1 MKVTLI
7 ISTYNRPDALK
18 LVFDS
23 IINQSI
29 LPAEILVAD
38 DGSGDETRKLI
49 EKYKNIFNFPVHH
62 IWQEDSGFR
71 VARIRNL
78 AIKEASTDYIISIDG
93 DIVLHKEYIKSHLHF
108 VKKGFFLQGHRVL
121 LNDKMT
127 KKAISNNICEF
138 SFWDFNIINRKNTIH
153 NLKLANIFSIASK
166 RQSGLKGGI
175 ISFWKSDAFRV
186 NGFNEDFIGWG
197 KEDSEFAIRLLH
209 SGVKRRD
216 LRFCA
221 VAYHLDHANSN
232 KKLNSLNY
240 KRNLKMMND
249 TIKNK
254 TQICKNGIKKI
265 VTTQVIF

>member
-23 IINQSI
+23 ILNQSVM
-29 LPAEILVAD
+29 PTEILVAD
-38 DGSGDETRKLI
+38 DGSGDETKELI
-49 EKYKNIFNFPVHH
+49 QEYKRIFKIPFHH

-93 DIVLHKEYIKSHLHF
+93 DIVLHKEFIKSHLLF
-108 VKKGFFLQGHRVL
+108 IKKGFFLQGHRVM
-121 LNDKMT
+121 LNDKIT
-127 KKAISNNICEF
+127 KKTIANNKVTF
-138 SFWDFNIINRKNTIH
+138 SFWDFNIKNRKNTIH
-153 NLKLANIFSIASK
+153 NFRLAKMCSLSSK

-175 ISFWKSDAFRV
+175 ISFWKEDAIKV
-186 NGFNEDFIGWG
+186 NGFNEDFVGWG

-209 SGVKRRD
+209 LGVKRKD

-221 VAYHLDHANSN
+221 VTYHLDHANSN
-232 KKLNSLNY
+232 KKLDSLNY
-240 KRNLKMMND
+240 KRNLKMLND

-254 TQICKNGIKKI
+254 SKICKNGIKKL
-265 VTTQVIF
+265 

>member
-23 IINQSI
+23 ILNQSI
-29 LPAEILVAD
+29 MPTEILVAD
-38 DGSGDETRKLI
+38 DGSGDKTSKLI
-49 EKYKNIFNFPVHH
+49 EEYTAIFNIPVHH

-93 DIVLHKEYIKSHLHF
+93 DIVLHQEYIKSHLLF
-108 VKKGFFLQGHRVL
+108 IKKGFFLQGHRVM

-127 KKAISNNICEF
+127 EKAIANNMSNF
-138 SFWDFNIINRKNTIH
+138 SFWDFDIINRKNTIH
-153 NLKLANIFSIASK
+153 NFRLAKIFSVASK

-175 ISFWKSDAFRV
+175 ISFWKSDAIRV

-221 VAYHLDHANSN
+221 VTYHLDHANSN
-232 KKLNSLNY
+232 KKLDSLNY
-240 KRNLKMMND
+240 KRNLKMMKD

-254 TQICKNGIKKI
+254 TQICKNGIEKL
-265 VTTQVIF
+265 